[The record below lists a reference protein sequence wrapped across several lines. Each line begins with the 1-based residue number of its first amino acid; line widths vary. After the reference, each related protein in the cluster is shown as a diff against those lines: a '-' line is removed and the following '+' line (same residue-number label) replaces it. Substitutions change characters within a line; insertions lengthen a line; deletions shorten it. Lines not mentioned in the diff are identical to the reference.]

1 MWICINILKDFREA
15 LNWPNCHW
23 KNCCDAIPIKL
34 LFSLHL
40 YSLFF
45 PPSRWRYFPMCRVK
59 KPPDLCLIVSPV
71 FRFIE
76 STLPELKLMICGSIV
91 QYENVLW
98 LYWAVFLNSIFH
110 SAVHILSHV
119 ADKLLQWCQPNNKQL
134 FFRLHSFQWIYSLPL
149 TRRKN
154 VGSAYDFRCH
164 QRLSHVLCHFVLL
177 YSPLMRLLLQVST
190 CVCILY
196 YIHPFLAFNRSF
208 SSLSPCKCIHIFAH
222 FHPIKISSTL

>member
-1 MWICINILKDFREA
+1 MSHSVSCISFYWEHTSWIETYDLWFDCAIRKCFVIILSR
-15 LNWPNCHW
+15 
-23 KNCCDAIPIKL
+23 
-34 LFSLHL
+34 
-40 YSLFF
+40 FF
-45 PPSRWRYFPMCRVK
+45 
-59 KPPDLCLIVSPV
+59 
-71 FRFIE
+71 
-76 STLPELKLMICGSIV
+76 
-91 QYENVLW
+91 
-98 LYWAVFLNSIFH
+98 NSIFH